1 MKIKKIVEIE
11 AEVTFEK
18 NKCNWLCGYK
28 TYDIYDC
35 SRCGLFCD
43 DLQEDDDGIC
53 TRCEECLK
61 QFGIDVD

>member
-18 NKCNWLCGYK
+18 NKCNWLCPYK
-28 TYDIYDC
+28 VNDIYEYALC
-35 SRCGLFCD
+35 SLFRNE
-43 DLQEDDDGIC
+43 LEENDDGIC

-61 QFGIDVD
+61 QFGIDVE